1 LKTLKN
7 NSKISTIAL
16 ILVLT
21 VAATLVT
28 FLPTVNAADLDTYA
42 FLTVTPNTVGVGQ
55 TIHVAFWLNFV
66 PPTASGAGG
75 DRWEDMTVTIT
86 KPDLT
91 TETKGP
97 YTSDPVGGSWFTY
110 TPDQVGTYTFQMSFP
125 GQQVTGV
132 GRYGPVDNYY
142 RASTT
147 AEVEL
152 TVQQDQIEQ
161 YPDWPLPGTNEYW
174 ERPIDSENRGWWSIS
189 GNWLQGDYNA
199 SGTRFN
205 PYTKA
210 PKTAHVL
217 WTKDVT
223 FGGLIGGEFGT
234 VQYYEGLTYE
244 SKWGSSF
251 SGPGPII
258 MNGRLYRNILS
269 DPRYGFECIDIR
281 TGETL
286 WWKNSTQP
294 KQKFG
299 IFNVWL
305 YPGISCGQILEM
317 ETPNQHGGIPYLW
330 SMGNTKWSMYD
341 AFTGNWILD
350 IENITP
356 GAVGRFGP
364 TVVYSPHGE
373 MLVYMLDGANNRLAM
388 WNSTKCIGFAG
399 TSSTEAWQWRPPLGA
414 TLDFEEGW
422 QWNVTV
428 PDVQGVQGISAIGGG
443 VIYAR
448 ASQPDGS
455 VVDVAYDAETG
466 QELWTKDRGLLPSR
480 TAGPIGD
487 GVYTEYVKETMTWY
501 GYDIYTGE
509 QIWGPSEPYTN
520 AWGMY
525 SGGMAGGTNSAAY
538 GKLLAT
544 AYDGMI
550 HCYNLETGQHLWDY
564 YTGSSGFETPY
575 GHWPFSGVGFAVA
588 DEKCYACTGEHSPS
602 KPFWRGEAMHCVDVN
617 TGDLIW
623 SILGWWQGPIIADGY
638 LLSLNGADN
647 RIYCFGKGQ
656 TETTVTAPQ
665 TTVAKGSSVLVQGT
679 VTDQSPGAE
688 GTPAIADTCMT
699 DWMQY
704 LYMQKP
710 CPMDVNGVPVKLE
723 AFGEDGSYVEIGTV
737 ISDAYGDFKCKW
749 TPSDEGLYTVMATFG
764 GSDSY
769 WSSYDATGLSVGP
782 AAAAAGPIEPE
793 PTEPAEAPFI
803 TTELAIILAV
813 VIVAVVGIV
822 AYWALR
828 KRK

>member
-1 LKTLKN
+1 MKNISKT
-7 NSKISTIAL
+7 SSIAV
-16 ILVLT
+16 ILMLT
-21 VAATLVT
+21 FVALAN
-28 FLPTVNAADLDTYA
+28 FLPTVNAADLDTFA
-42 FLTVTPNTVGVGQ
+42 FLTVAPNPVGVGQ

-97 YTSDPVGGSWFTY
+97 FTSDPVGGSWFSY
-110 TPDQVGTYTFQMSFP
+110 TPEQVGTYTFQMSFP
-125 GQQVTGV
+125 GQRVSGV
-132 GRYGPVDNYY
+132 DRYGQPLDNYY
-142 RASTT
+142 KASTT
-147 AEVEL
+147 PEVEL
-152 TVQQDQIEQ
+152 TVQQDHIEQ
-161 YPDWPLPGTNEYW
+161 YPDLPLPGINEYW
-174 ERPIDSENRGWWSIS
+174 ERPIDSENRNWGSIS

-205 PYTKA
+205 PFTKA
-210 PKTAHVL
+210 PNTAHIL
-217 WTKDVT
+217 WTEEVT
-223 FGGLIGGEFGT
+223 FGGLVGGEYGT

-294 KQKFG
+294 KEKFG

-305 YPGISCGQILEM
+305 YPGITCGQILDM
-317 ETPNQHGGIPYLW
+317 ETPNQKGGIPYLW
-330 SMGNTKWSMYD
+330 SMGTTKWSMYD

-350 IENITP
+350 IENITA

-364 TVVYSPHGE
+364 TVVYSSLGE
-373 MLVYMLDGANNRLAM
+373 MLVYMLDGTNNRLAM

-414 TLDFEEGW
+414 TLDFEKGW
-422 QWNVTV
+422 QWNVAV
-428 PDVQGVQGISAIGGG
+428 PDVPGVQSISTIGSG

-448 ASQPDGS
+448 ASLPDGS
-455 VVDVAYDAETG
+455 VVDMGYDTENG
-466 QELWTKDRGLLPSR
+466 QELWTKTRGVLPSR
-480 TAGPIGD
+480 TAGPNGM

-501 GYDIYTGE
+501 GYDVYTGE
-509 QIWGPSEPYTN
+509 QIWGPTEAYTN
-520 AWGMY
+520 GWGMY
-525 SGGMAGGTNSAAY
+525 SGGMAGGTNSIAY
-538 GKLLAT
+538 DKLLAT

-550 HCYNLETGQHLWDY
+550 HCYDINTGEHLWDY
-564 YTGSSGFETPY
+564 STGNSGFETPY
-575 GHWPFSGVGFAVA
+575 GTWPFAGVGFAVA
-588 DEKCYACTGEHSPS
+588 DGKAYACTGEHSPS

-623 SILGWWQGPIIADGY
+623 KILGWWQGPVIADGY

-647 RIYCFGKGQ
+647 RIYCFGKGK
-656 TETTVTAPQ
+656 TETTITAPD
-665 TTVAKGSSVLVQGT
+665 TGITFGSSVMIRGT
-679 VTDQSPGAE
+679 VTDQSPGAD
-688 GTPAIADTCMT
+688 GTPAIADEYMT

-704 LYMQKP
+704 LYMQKLMP
-710 CPMDVNGVPVKLE
+710 KDATGVKVKLTAIDPNGNYQDIGE
-723 AFGEDGSYVEIGTV
+723 VTADLNGNFGKMWIPPVPGEYHIT
-737 ISDAYGDFKCKW
+737 
-749 TPSDEGLYTVMATFG
+749 ATFE
-764 GSDSY
+764 GSESY
-769 WSSYDATGLSVGP
+769 WSSDATTYIGVTEAPSP
-782 AAAAAGPIEPE
+782 SGPIEPE
-793 PTEPAEAPFI
+793 PTEAPII
-803 TTELAIILAV
+803 TTEVAIIAAIAV
-813 VIVAVVGIV
+813 VAVVGIV
-822 AYWALR
+822 AFWALR